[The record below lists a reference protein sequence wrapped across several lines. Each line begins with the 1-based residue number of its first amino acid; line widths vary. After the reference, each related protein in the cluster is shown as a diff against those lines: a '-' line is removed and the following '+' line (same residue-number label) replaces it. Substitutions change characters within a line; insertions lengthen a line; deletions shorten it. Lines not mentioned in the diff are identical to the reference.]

1 MTTVTRIFCCS
12 FVLIVSFSLVE
23 AQSIS
28 LDNAHWE
35 KIDNATGEEL
45 PLQVETYKGKEALK
59 LEAHQI
65 VRLKDQKWKNFTLEM
80 DMLGKSMPGLG
91 FRVKDLFNYEF
102 LYLRVFAGGK
112 NTALQYAPV
121 FNGALGW
128 QLYNYPKYE
137 VTADVMPDDWVH
149 LKVEVYE
156 DNLRVFV
163 GDQKTPNLA
172 IKLLGNYSDAGQ
184 LFFKTSFADGYFTN
198 IQIEESQP
206 FQVKS
211 DPSVASSYLTDW
223 SISPQQEGQLINQFH
238 YYNWLEEAEKNGKW
252 TDIKTDNDGLVNF
265 SRYFEHPKESV
276 FAKTIIESE
285 TDKEVELLYDF
296 SYAMLI
302 VLNDQILAYG
312 IELDTEN
319 FGRITPGEQR
329 ITLPLKAGE
338 NKLVFWVRSDDLW
351 QKTNPL
357 YLGRAQAMNWGF
369 VAEIVDIK

>member
-1 MTTVTRIFCCS
+1 MLIITRILCCPLIFMLFFS
-12 FVLIVSFSLVE
+12 FIQ
-23 AQSIS
+23 AQSIP
-28 LDNAHWE
+28 LNEATW
-35 KIDNATGEEL
+35 KRIDNATGDEL
-45 PLQVETYKGKEALK
+45 PLQVETYKDKEALK

-65 VRLKDQKWKNFTLEM
+65 VRLKDKRWKNFTLEM
-80 DMLGKSMPGLG
+80 DVLGKAMPGLG
-91 FRVKDLFNYEF
+91 FRAADLFNYEF

-137 VTADVMPDDWVH
+137 VIADVTPDEWVH
-149 LKVEVYE
+149 LKVEVFE
-156 DNLRVFV
+156 DNLRVYV

-172 IKLLGNYSDAGQ
+172 IKLLGDYSDAGQ
-184 LFFKTSFADGYFTN
+184 LFFKTSFADGYFAN
-198 IQIEESQP
+198 IEIKESQSFP
-206 FQVKS
+206 IKS
-211 DPSVASSYLTDW
+211 DPPAASSYLTDW
-223 SISPQQEGQLINQFH
+223 SISPQQEGQLTNQFH

-252 TDIKTDNDGLVNF
+252 TAIKADNDGLVNF

-285 TDKEVELLYDF
+285 KDKEVELLYDF
-296 SYAMLI
+296 SYSMLI

-312 IELDTEN
+312 TELDTEN

-369 VAEIVDIK
+369 VAEIVER